1 MNTTDRIEYF
11 RRAGGVYRS
20 DNYAV
25 AFFDNADEAA
35 KAVGLLLHNSIGF
48 ETEVGPGEM
57 YLILDQISFCDFRL
71 DEELN
76 CRDIAHQWIKSAEEW
91 LLPATLEFF
100 RQSALNDL
108 TENLKPDTSKGYE
121 GKRVPLSY
129 PEARLNFYVIA
140 NDANLGK
147 AQMEDAW
154 FIFRMCHIEV
164 CGYSGASTM
173 LLDR

>member
-11 RRAGGVYRS
+11 RRAGGLYRS
-20 DNYAV
+20 DSYAV

-35 KAVGLLLHNSIGF
+35 KAVRLLLHNSIGF

-91 LLPATLEFF
+91 LLPATMESF
-100 RQSALNDL
+100 RQFALNHF
-108 TENLKPDTSKGYE
+108 TANLKHDHSKGYE
-121 GKRVPLSY
+121 GKRIPMSLEDAKVCFDVVIQS
-129 PEARLNFYVIA
+129 RFSDLN
-140 NDANLGK
+140 K
-147 AQMEDAW
+147 KDAW